1 MTRTRK
7 ASVVIIAFLF
17 FGLLFR
23 ELSHFYRYRH
33 FVPLGLHA
41 DVDVT
46 TSNDIIGVDG
56 TAKIYH
62 ASLTN
67 YGLLPATIVLC
78 DYRVSGAPE
87 IEVNYVV
94 ERWDRD
100 VNKWKFVPEW
110 DFYGYGLF
118 CQPVFEVNEEHLVRR
133 RLWPWQSLRVGEGI
147 PGQLGGF
154 RVGDNGRFTI
164 FLRADRNWNK
174 TLSTAPFR
182 VDQEVKNHRTPS
194 PFSH

>member
-1 MTRTRK
+1 MWRYTYSLSKVERSGQLSLEQATSRSRLDRASTGITSKLAVSNPQMTRTRK

-56 TAKIYH
+56 TAKIYQ

-67 YGLLPATIVLC
+67 YGLLPATIVVC

-110 DFYGYGLF
+110 DFYGY
-118 CQPVFEVNEEHLVRR
+118 
-133 RLWPWQSLRVGEGI
+133 RL
-147 PGQLGGF
+147 
-154 RVGDNGRFTI
+154 
-164 FLRADRNWNK
+164 
-174 TLSTAPFR
+174 
-182 VDQEVKNHRTPS
+182 EVKNHRTPS